1 MTPDDDRDP
10 FEAAWRSEYAQWCA
24 EQDDEDEINMML
36 DEAANGD

>member
-10 FEAAWRSEYAQWCA
+10 FEAAWRSEY
-24 EQDDEDEINMML
+24 EQYCEEVGDDDINALL